1 MKANDLTV
9 PVGEGL
15 LNIRVGAIIM
25 RGGRVLMTTND
36 GVDYLYSVGG
46 RVQFG
51 ETAGEAAEREA
62 FEETGVRMKAERLG
76 FIHENFF
83 IGDSPLKRD
92 RAVHEISFFFY
103 MDVPEDFE
111 PVCASFADGDK
122 EERLEWVDP
131 LTETRTFY
139 PAFFKEEL
147 QHPCETV
154 KRIVT
159 REWER

>member
-1 MKANDLTV
+1 MKHNDLTV
-9 PVGEGL
+9 PVEEGL
-15 LNIRVGAIIM
+15 LNIRVGAIIL

-51 ETAGEAAEREA
+51 ETAEEAAVREVW
-62 FEETGVRMKAERLG
+62 EETGVHMNVDRLG

-83 IGDSPLKRD
+83 IGDSPRKRD
-92 RAVHEISFFFY
+92 QEVHEISFFYY

-122 EERLEWVDP
+122 QERLEWVDP
-131 LTETRTFY
+131 AAETRTFY

-147 QHPCETV
+147 QHPCDTV

-159 REWER
+159 REW